1 MWIEENEE
9 ENLLEEN
16 EFLIVADQLYII
28 VAVWLSQ
35 VQKRKD
41 CEKSMAHW
49 YS

>member
-28 VAVWLSQ
+28 VAV
-35 VQKRKD
+35 
-41 CEKSMAHW
+41 
-49 YS
+49 